1 MATIINNPPSS
12 QSPAPS
18 DGGSGMMGI
27 LVGVILVVVV
37 IFLFVA
43 YGLPVMR
50 GNQNTNSGD
59 AGPTINIPVPDKID
73 VNIEK

>member
-27 LVGVILVVVV
+27 LVGVVLVVVV

-43 YGLPVMR
+43 YGLPAMR
-50 GNQNTNSGD
+50 GTQNTNSDD
-59 AGPTINIPVPDKID
+59 AGTTVNIPVPEKID
-73 VNIEK
+73 VNIKK

>member
-1 MATIINNPPSS
+1 MATIINNPPSN

-27 LVGVILVVVV
+27 LVGVVLVVVV

-43 YGLPVMR
+43 YGLPAMR
-50 GNQNTNSGD
+50 GNQNTNSDD
-59 AGPTINIPVPDKID
+59 AGTTVNIPVPEKID
-73 VNIEK
+73 VNIKK